1 MAKILYLKFFND
13 LLSDIVQHIIDPIP
27 LCTYRLI
34 VIAHSGLVIATRV
47 ITCVMW
53 IKRRALKLL
62 MIDYGYSSTFNPRIP
77 PSMCC

>member
-34 VIAHSGLVIATRV
+34 VIAHSGLVIALFTS
-47 ITCVMW
+47 
-53 IKRRALKLL
+53 
-62 MIDYGYSSTFNPRIP
+62 DN
-77 PSMCC
+77 MCNVDQEEGS